1 MKILTIILLLWAV
14 PVMGG
19 DDISFEIVWD
29 EEKPWGELCDKA
41 YERYLEAEAY
51 GAWDFN
57 CSEYDGT
64 AVSDY
69 SMANEDS
76 QTMERDKIFQGKYEK
91 RIAEL
96 EERMLGLRKAIACV
110 TDISIYPEPGY
121 YLAKDEEL
129 DCFVWKED
137 LSDITV
143 EPTSSGMNPRLRG
156 LYP

>member
-1 MKILTIILLLWAV
+1 MKNVTYWQLNIIIFLLALMLGADFARA
-14 PVMGG
+14 G
-19 DDISFEIVWD
+19 DA
-29 EEKPWGELCDKA
+29 WGELCDKA
-41 YERYLEAEAY
+41 YVRYLEAEAY
-51 GAWDFN
+51 GAFDFN

-76 QTMERDKIFQGKYEK
+76 QTMERDRIFQEKYEK

-121 YLAKDEEL
+121 YLAKDDDL
-129 DCFVWKED
+129 DCMVWKED
-137 LSDITV
+137 LSDVTV
-143 EPTSSGMNPRLRG
+143 EPTSKGMFEPHKHFQ
-156 LYP
+156 